1 MYSKSN
7 ENLLIHQLPAGL
19 LVGDTRTEIF
29 GCRETK
35 KVFTISNGVTKS
47 FSELDPLKKVLIFE
61 KMLDDDAAMEDLKHL
76 NQEEALQKFAFCVYG
91 DANHEP
97 DFCENGTLQKADNF
111 MCSDNCQCLKWKS
124 KNITVDDK
132 TLTGRQLEIIKLLAS
147 DLCDKQI
154 AFKLS
159 ITESTLDTHKTK
171 LFEKFQVHSK
181 QGLVTK
187 AITQKIIQ

>member
-19 LVGDTRTEIF
+19 LVGDNRTELF
-29 GCRETK
+29 GCRTTK
-35 KVFTISNGVTKS
+35 KVFTISNGITKS
-47 FSELDPLKKVLIFE
+47 FNELDPLKKAMIFE
-61 KMLDDDAAMEDLKHL
+61 QMLDDDAAMEDLK
-76 NQEEALQKFAFCVYG
+76 NFPQEEAIEKFAFCVYG

-97 DFCENGTLQKADNF
+97 DFCENGELQKADNF
-111 MCSDNCQCLKWKS
+111 MCSDNCQCLKWQS

-132 TLTGRQLEIIKLLAS
+132 PITGRQLEIIKLLAS

-154 AFKLS
+154 ASQLS

-171 LFEKFQVHSK
+171 IFEKFQVHSK
-181 QGLVTK
+181 QGLITK
-187 AITQKIIQ
+187 AIAQKIIQ